1 MILSLAYV
9 KILVLIIFMGGV
21 VMRVILMVLQLVA
34 SIILIVSV
42 LLQSGK
48 SAGLSGA
55 ISGGAEQL
63 FGKQARGYEAALS
76 KVTVVGAV
84 MFIIIALALVAIQ

>member
-1 MILSLAYV
+1 
-9 KILVLIIFMGGV
+9 
-21 VMRVILMVLQLVA
+21 MRAILMVLQLVA
-34 SIILIVSV
+34 SVILIGSV

-63 FGKQARGYEAALS
+63 FGKQARGYEAMLS
-76 KVTVVGAV
+76 KVTAIGAV
-84 MFIIIALALVAIQ
+84 LFIMIALALVAIQ